1 MYEICLLQSGENI
14 LLGLLMESFVVLG
27 FTFKFIIHPKII
39 LCVCE
44 WSEVEVKV
52 LFVFYTTGPV
62 PFL

>member
-1 MYEICLLQSGENI
+1 
-14 LLGLLMESFVVLG
+14 MESFVVLG

-62 PFL
+62 PFF